1 LDFATV
7 LEGYSGSFEPP
18 QNYIVRVCHAS
29 YILISTQHIA
39 TVFPTDT
46 QNATDNFVSIKTVRK
61 KENRL
66 ANFEPNRGDFKP
78 SILTIV
84 FKFLFCFT
92 GSFKTAANYQSLVGS
107 VVIDTELD
115 RKDHDSIPCNCNREG
130 TETT

>member
-61 KENRL
+61 KKKIDLQILNPIAAILNRQYSL
-66 ANFEPNRGDFKP
+66 LYLNFYFVLPIVLKPQQTTNR
-78 SILTIV
+78 
-84 FKFLFCFT
+84 
-92 GSFKTAANYQSLVGS
+92 
-107 VVIDTELD
+107 
-115 RKDHDSIPCNCNREG
+115 
-130 TETT
+130 